1 MTLNQH
7 RGTSSTHTSTA
18 AVALGSPL
26 VSDAGS
32 HTNAITGIM
41 GDDRI
46 GPLDTLSNFSLGPC

>member
-1 MTLNQH
+1 MTSNQH
-7 RGTSSTHTSTA
+7 RGTSSIPTLTA
-18 AVALGSPL
+18 AVALESPL

-41 GDDRI
+41 EGDRI